1 MNNKIQKTS
10 DNLKCIG
17 PSYPPN
23 TLFYHPQTGEAFK
36 SNNVV
41 CPVNIYNKN
50 NVKFNISNKINHDFL
65 NMEIEKSF
73 IPDNYNE
80 FLTKI
85 YNINS
90 FYDSNTFLSNN
101 SNLNYISKSRI
112 INSIYKVYKS
122 NPEFPSDLFCSNI
135 KDILVNYHNI
145 NIDSSKIKRKII
157 INKDK
162 KNWANILDFFITNYK
177 NN

>member
-1 MNNKIQKTS
+1 VLVSCNNGKKETKNYLTEKKSFSQK
-10 DNLKCIG
+10 LH
-17 PSYPPN
+17 
-23 TLFYHPQTGEAFK
+23 LFLESTD
-36 SNNVV
+36 
-41 CPVNIYNKN
+41 
-50 NVKFNISNKINHDFL
+50 NVKFEIN
-65 NMEIEKSF
+65 EIEKSF

-135 KDILVNYHNI
+135 KDILANYHNI